1 MGMNLA
7 ERILARSAGRDQVA
21 AGEFVMAEI
30 DLALLHD
37 IFAAQVFNLLRDT
50 GLDQVSDPDRIV
62 VVIDHLV
69 PAPSEAA
76 AAILQSIREHISRL
90 GITAFYGAGRGI
102 CHQLLPAHG
111 RIRPGAL
118 VVGTDSH
125 T

>member
-50 GLDQVSDPDRIV
+50 GLDQVFDQSSPRR
-62 VVIDHLV
+62 
-69 PAPSEAA
+69 PRPPS
-76 AAILQSIREHISRL
+76 
-90 GITAFYGAGRGI
+90 
-102 CHQLLPAHG
+102 
-111 RIRPGAL
+111 
-118 VVGTDSH
+118 
-125 T
+125 

>member
-50 GLDQVSDPDRIV
+50 GLDQVFDPDRIV

-69 PAPSEAA
+69 PAPSAAA
-76 AAILQSIREHISRL
+76 AAIHQSIRERIS
-90 GITAFYGAGRGI
+90 
-102 CHQLLPAHG
+102 
-111 RIRPGAL
+111 
-118 VVGTDSH
+118 
-125 T
+125 